1 MSTSPSGAPASAWVR
16 PILLL
21 AGGGL
26 LTALLFLADQLIA
39 AIAVA
44 LFSLFMAYWT
54 SPLRSGPHTPLAQAR
69 ARGADTA
76 IILWAP
82 GDPLSARLQAA
93 IRGPREDVA
102 WVNVFRDPHAQEVL
116 TSHGGSG
123 ALPLVMVGEQ
133 TMVNATAGQLLDL
146 QASVRRDQGQAD
158 DGTDTER

>member
-1 MSTSPSGAPASAWVR
+1 MSPSRSGVPASAWVR
-16 PILLL
+16 PVLLL
-21 AGGGL
+21 VGGGL
-26 LTALLFLADQLIA
+26 LTVLLFLADQRIA
-39 AIAVA
+39 AIAVS

-69 ARGADTA
+69 TRGADTA

-93 IRGPREDVA
+93 IRGPREDVV

-116 TSHGGSG
+116 TSHGGKG
-123 ALPLVMVGEQ
+123 ALPLVVVGEQ